1 MTTAPVKSLIDE
13 QLDEVE
19 HRIAILGFGLP
30 FNELIGRKREDLVRD
45 LPQRLAPTM
54 KGGRIAVRIR
64 PLQPAS
70 ATSAC
75 SSGTAPFLPSH
86 SSPS

>member
-13 QLDEVE
+13 QLDDVE
-19 HRIAILGFGLP
+19 SKLIMLGCGLP

-54 KGGRIAVRIR
+54 KGGRIAVRVR
-64 PLQPAS
+64 P
-70 ATSAC
+70 
-75 SSGTAPFLPSH
+75 
-86 SSPS
+86 

>member
-1 MTTAPVKSLIDE
+1 MSTAPVKSLIDE

-19 HRIAILGFGLP
+19 RRIAILGFGLP

-64 PLQPAS
+64 P
-70 ATSAC
+70 
-75 SSGTAPFLPSH
+75 
-86 SSPS
+86 